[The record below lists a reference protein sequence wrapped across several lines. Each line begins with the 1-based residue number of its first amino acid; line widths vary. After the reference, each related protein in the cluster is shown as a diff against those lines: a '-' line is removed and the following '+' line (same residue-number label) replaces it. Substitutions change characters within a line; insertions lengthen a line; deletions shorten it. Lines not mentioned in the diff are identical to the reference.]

1 LEREIEDLK
10 NQIKQ
15 QNQLIESQNKEIQ
28 SLKDSIQNKNVE
40 FVKDLTSKSLAI
52 DALKSQVEVL

>member
-1 LEREIEDLK
+1 MEREIEDLK

>member
-1 LEREIEDLK
+1 MEREIEDLK

-40 FVKDLTSKSLAI
+40 FVKDLTSKSLAL